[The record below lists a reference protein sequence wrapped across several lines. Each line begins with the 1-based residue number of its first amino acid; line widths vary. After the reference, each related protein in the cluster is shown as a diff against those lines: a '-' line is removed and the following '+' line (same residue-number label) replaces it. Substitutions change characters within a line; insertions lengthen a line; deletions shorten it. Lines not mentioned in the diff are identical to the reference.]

1 MIILNSEYESRIP
14 RSWKQWFS
22 FICKQGNQFELPD
35 DGVGLSW
42 MMVFPGAQTAAVS
55 GSRAGDTCPHPFT
68 GTALKA
74 VVCTDLCLF
83 AQGRGALSQRV
94 LPPLW
99 TLHPLPPAHGA
110 PHETEIPPWEKG
122 LFPSSQQTPALLA
135 FSVAVGERSPALGAN
150 KRVRKWCSVWEGGCV
165 ELALGNK
172 ETTLL

>member
-1 MIILNSEYESRIP
+1 MIILNSEYESRTP
-14 RSWKQWFS
+14 CSWKQWFS

-99 TLHPLPPAHGA
+99 TLHPQPMEHLMRQRYFLGRKDCSH
-110 PHETEIPPWEKG
+110 T
-122 LFPSSQQTPALLA
+122 SSQQTPALLA